1 MSTWTG
7 PMSSWAMIRA
17 WTSLAA
23 ITAGYT
29 AACCLAIWAAGLPWW
44 IGLAPLAAS
53 LAAELSQRWKEP
65 VSMPS
70 TAATEENEPRVH
82 AVVDRL
88 CALTGQDKPAL
99 RILDTEAPN
108 SLVHTR
114 RGHPPTLYVSRGLR
128 DKLDNEQLQA
138 VLAHE
143 FAHLAHR
150 DARVLEIAWGLVSW
164 VFLLPG
170 SVFVGLARLDM
181 PLCAL
186 ARLCGRP
193 WKAVVGRQPDEGSDE
208 SRPRRR
214 VPLVLA
220 VPLLVLAGL
229 GRAVVWSCAMT
240 IGLALAFVGMVALIP
255 GMAVSTM
262 LTRRRELAADRAA
275 AAVTGAPSTLAAAL
289 GVIDGEMYAVPT
301 ADLRGL
307 STMSAL
313 AIVPFER
320 PGTDEH
326 LSRRVFARISR
337 THPSMSRRLGHLDT
351 LSRRLSSGQAVS

>member
-1 MSTWTG
+1 
-7 PMSSWAMIRA
+7 MSSWPMIRA
-17 WTSLAA
+17 WLSLVAV
-23 ITAGYT
+23 TAGY
-29 AACCLAIWAAGLPWW
+29 AGVCCLVVWAVGLPWW
-44 IGLAPLAAS
+44 IGLAPMAMS
-53 LAAELSQRWKEP
+53 LVAELSQRWKEP

-82 AVVDRL
+82 AVVNRL
-88 CALTGQDKPAL
+88 CALSGQNKPAL
-99 RILDTEAPN
+99 RILDSEAPN
-108 SLVHTR
+108 SLLYTR
-114 RGHPPTLYVSRGLR
+114 RGQRPTLYVSRGLR
-128 DKLDNEQLQA
+128 EQLDNQQLQA

-170 SVFVGLARLDM
+170 SVFVGLARLDV

-193 WKAVVGRQPDEGSDE
+193 WKAVVGRQPDDGSNE
-208 SRPRRR
+208 QHPRRR
-214 VPLVLA
+214 VPLALA

-255 GMAVSTM
+255 GMAVATM

-275 AAVTGAPSTLAAAL
+275 AAITGAPGTLAAAL
-289 GVIDGEMYAVPT
+289 SVIEGEMYAIPA
-301 ADLRGL
+301 ADLRGM

-320 PGTDEH
+320 PGDDEH
-326 LSRRVFARISR
+326 VSSRVFSRLNR
-337 THPSMSRRLGHLDT
+337 THPPMSRRLAQLEEMSRT
-351 LSRRLSSGQAVS
+351 LATGA